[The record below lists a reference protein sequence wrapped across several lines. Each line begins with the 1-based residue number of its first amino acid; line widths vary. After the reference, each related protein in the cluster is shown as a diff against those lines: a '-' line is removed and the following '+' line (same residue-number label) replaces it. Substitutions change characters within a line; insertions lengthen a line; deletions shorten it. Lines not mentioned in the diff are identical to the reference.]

1 MEENVQGHEVEPVR
15 ILRRTWMVD
24 DYVRAAIG
32 LPRLPTAAS
41 SVVEAVI
48 LEAARLGAAVPLA
61 DQLARVL
68 PGDFGL
74 LVRAWLSVRLGHSP
88 PTALPRNED
97 GGGDDVLSQ
106 FKTRHYNSGD
116 IDGEEETEDCC
127 ICLERLHRGLVATLQ
142 CRHEFHGGCI
152 GRWLRRGQNFCPLC
166 KARAI
171 K

>member
-1 MEENVQGHEVEPVR
+1 MEESVQGHEVEPVR

-48 LEAARLGAAVPLA
+48 LEAARLGATVPLA

-68 PGDFGL
+68 PGDFETK
-74 LVRAWLSVRLGHSP
+74 
-88 PTALPRNED
+88 TAAEMTS
-97 GGGDDVLSQ
+97 SQ

-116 IDGEEETEDCC
+116 IDGGEETEDCC
-127 ICLERLHRGLVATLQ
+127 ICLERLHRGLVATLH
-142 CRHEFHGGCI
+142 CRHEYHGGCI